1 MDVRELTAREKKEV
15 NERLKTSFIADKDM
29 KAEKKDR
36 VSIEDF
42 CSLLKYNGKT
52 HNHGYY
58 HYTTWG
64 RFAKIMQGKFIE
76 GIGKRKL
83 FALSRADGLNDGS
96 ESSKNVFIAS
106 FSYGDEEEVAMWT
119 IYGVPHQEAVR
130 LRFPMAAIMTWL
142 RENPIDRVKMYGFKS
157 KDGGVEE
164 LKDIHPLV
172 IDLVDVGYYG
182 RNDKKKV
189 AESNSVVYHSARHV
203 LAPDGWA
210 NRVSRS
216 AFTKTMFKQRGWAY
230 EHEVRLVV
238 QFAKGVKIPYQ
249 KLALDFTDLFD
260 SLKADLKKNV
270 LLGPSVKKSRLKAI
284 KGIRISECD
293 TSVFSGQLHMRTVC
307 DWCHE
312 ISDEKFKG
320 CTCRWNATRH

>member
-1 MDVRELTAREKKEV
+1 MNGREISAKERNKIEKRLRKNSTAGKGKKV
-15 NERLKTSFIADKDM
+15 GV
-29 KAEKKDR
+29 KDR

-76 GIGKRKL
+76 GIGERKL

-96 ESSKNVFIAS
+96 ESSKQVFVAS

-130 LRFPMAAIMTWL
+130 LRFPMAAIMKWL

-157 KDGGVEE
+157 KDDGVEE

-216 AFTKTMFKQRGWAY
+216 AFAKTMFKQRGWAY

-249 KLALDFTDLFD
+249 KLALDFTNLFD
-260 SLKADLKKNV
+260 SLKTDLKKNV
-270 LLGPSVKKSRLKAI
+270 LLGPSVKKSQLKAI
-284 KGIRISECD
+284 KGIPISECD

-307 DWCHE
+307 DWCGV
-312 ISDEKFKG
+312 IDAEKCKK
-320 CTCRWNATRH
+320 CTCRWNKT

>member
-1 MDVRELTAREKKEV
+1 MNGREISAKERNRIEKRLRKNSTAGKGKKV
-15 NERLKTSFIADKDM
+15 GV
-29 KAEKKDR
+29 KDR

-76 GIGKRKL
+76 GIGERKL

-96 ESSKNVFIAS
+96 ESSKQVFVAS

-130 LRFPMAAIMTWL
+130 LRFPMAAIMKWL

-157 KDGGVEE
+157 KDDGVEE

-182 RNDKKKV
+182 RND
-189 AESNSVVYHSARHV
+189 
-203 LAPDGWA
+203 
-210 NRVSRS
+210 
-216 AFTKTMFKQRGWAY
+216 RG
-230 EHEVRLVV
+230 
-238 QFAKGVKIPYQ
+238 
-249 KLALDFTDLFD
+249 
-260 SLKADLKKNV
+260 
-270 LLGPSVKKSRLKAI
+270 
-284 KGIRISECD
+284 
-293 TSVFSGQLHMRTVC
+293 SG
-307 DWCHE
+307 
-312 ISDEKFKG
+312 K
-320 CTCRWNATRH
+320 